1 MVYYSRR
8 LRDEVATMTL
18 REAVQTLVLGVGRE
32 CRVLRS
38 ADLRTLFPH
47 DTTRAFAKGLGHLV
61 EIGLL
66 GRVMRGVYVN
76 HAAESAGAGE
86 VGLLVEA
93 MRPGCLSYLSY
104 ESVLADCG
112 TLSQQPYWYTVA
124 TTGRGGEYVT
134 PAGRILFRHTSR
146 RDREIVHNTVV
157 DRRYELMVAHPN
169 VALAD
174 LRRVYPTMPFDLD
187 MEAQQDAV
195 GAWTSNA

>member
-1 MVYYSRR
+1 
-8 LRDEVATMTL
+8 MTL
-18 REAVQTLVLGVGRE
+18 REAVQALVLGVGRE

-38 ADLRTLFPH
+38 PDLRILFPR

-61 EIGLL
+61 EVGLL

-76 HAAESAGAGE
+76 NAAESAGARD
-86 VGLLVEA
+86 VGLLVDA

-134 PAGRILFRHTSR
+134 PAGRVLFRHTSR
-146 RDREIVHNTVV
+146 PDREIALNTVV
-157 DRRYELMVAHPN
+157 DPSYELMVAHPN

-174 LRRVYPTMPFDLD
+174 LRRVYPNMPFDLD
-187 MEAQQDAV
+187 MEAHRDAV
-195 GAWTSNA
+195 GEWTANA

>member
-1 MVYYSRR
+1 
-8 LRDEVATMTL
+8 MTL
-18 REAVQTLVLGVGRE
+18 PDAIQALVLGIGRE
-32 CRVLRS
+32 CRVLRT
-38 ADLRTLFPH
+38 ADLRALFPG
-47 DTTRAFAKGLGHLV
+47 DATRAFAKGVGHLV

-76 HAAESAGAGE
+76 NAAESAGAAE

-124 TTGRGGEYVT
+124 TTGRGGEHVT

-146 RDREIVHNTVV
+146 PDHEILGNTVV

-174 LRRVYPTMPFDLD
+174 LRRIYPTMPFDLD
-187 MEAQQDAV
+187 MQAHQDAAGEWV
-195 GAWTSNA
+195 GHA

>member
-1 MVYYSRR
+1 
-8 LRDEVATMTL
+8 MTL
-18 REAVQTLVLGVGRE
+18 REAVQVLVLGVGRE
-32 CRVLRS
+32 WRVLRS
-38 ADLRTLFPH
+38 PDLRILFPG

-61 EIGLL
+61 DVGLL

-76 HAAESAGAGE
+76 NAAESAGARE
-86 VGLLVEA
+86 VGLLVDA

-146 RDREIVHNTVV
+146 PDREIALNTVV
-157 DRRYELMVAHPN
+157 DPSYEIMVAHPN

-174 LRRVYPTMPFDLD
+174 LRRVYPKMPFDLD
-187 MEAQQDAV
+187 MGAHRDAV
-195 GAWTSNA
+195 GDWTADA

>member
-1 MVYYSRR
+1 
-8 LRDEVATMTL
+8 MTL
-18 REAVQTLVLGVGRE
+18 RQAVQALVLGVGRE

-38 ADLRTLFPH
+38 ADLRALFPG

-76 HAAESAGAGE
+76 NAAEGAAAAE

-146 RDREIVHNTVV
+146 PDREIVHSAVV
-157 DRRYELMVAHPN
+157 DRRYKLMVAHPN

-174 LRRVYPTMPFDLD
+174 LRRVYPAMPFDLD
-187 MEAQQDAV
+187 MEAHRDAV
-195 GAWTSNA
+195 AAWVANA